1 MYNNGYSDPMQHMML
16 LNILRKL
23 WEQHIM
29 WTRSFIISTAS
40 DLEDLPFV
48 TKRLLQNP
56 DYFADVLRPFYGD
69 DVANQFKE
77 LLKQHLIIAGDLV
90 NVAKQGDTQKVN
102 DARKRWYKNAD
113 DIAMFLATINPFWNQ
128 KQWQMLLYDH
138 LKMTENEAV
147 TRLTKAYE
155 ENVKQYDEIENEAL
169 KMADYMYYGIVKQFF
184 D

>member
-1 MYNNGYSDPMQHMML
+1 M
-16 LNILRKL
+16 
-23 WEQHIM
+23 
-29 WTRSFIISTAS
+29 
-40 DLEDLPFV
+40 
-48 TKRLLQNP
+48 
-56 DYFADVLRPFYGD
+56 
-69 DVANQFKE
+69 
-77 LLKQHLIIAGDLV
+77 V